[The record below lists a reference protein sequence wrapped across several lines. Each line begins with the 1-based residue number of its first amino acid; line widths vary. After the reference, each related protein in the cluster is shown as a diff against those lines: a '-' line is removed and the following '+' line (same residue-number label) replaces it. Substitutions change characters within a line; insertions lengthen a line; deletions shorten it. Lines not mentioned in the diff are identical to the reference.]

1 MVLRL
6 VSVALTL
13 VLLSGCA
20 LTVDEIDVPYER
32 QNIFVVVP
40 NANTVK
46 VAVVGID
53 QRTKYR
59 DRVSVKKNGY
69 GMEMAPIV
77 ATNDLAR
84 TFQSAVEFELKN
96 AGFEINS
103 GGKVIDIGLSRF
115 YNDFKIGFFAGDAVA
130 DGLVHLS
137 VRDGN
142 GNIMYSKTYE
152 GSFKVTNVQ
161 LAMGHNAREALIG
174 AMADII
180 AKIAQDRELH
190 FALLK

>member
-1 MVLRL
+1 MTLRF
-6 VSVALTL
+6 VAVALTL
-13 VLLSGCA
+13 VLVSGCA

-32 QNIFVVVP
+32 QNILVVVP
-40 NANTVK
+40 NANAVK
-46 VAVVGID
+46 VSVVGAD
-53 QRTKYR
+53 QRIKYR

-84 TFQSAVEFELKN
+84 TFQSAVEYELKN

-103 GGKVIDIGLSRF
+103 GGKVIDLGLSRF
-115 YNDFKIGFFAGDAVA
+115 YNDFKMGFFAGDAVA
-130 DGLVHLS
+130 DGIVHLS
-137 VRDGN
+137 VKDGN
-142 GNIMYSKTYE
+142 GNIVYSNAYE
-152 GSFKVTNVQ
+152 GTFKVNNIQ